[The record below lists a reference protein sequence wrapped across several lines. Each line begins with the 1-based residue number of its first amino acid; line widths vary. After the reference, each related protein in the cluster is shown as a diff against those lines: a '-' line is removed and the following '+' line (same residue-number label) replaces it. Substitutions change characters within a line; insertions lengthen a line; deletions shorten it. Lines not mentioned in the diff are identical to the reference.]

1 MYLTVKQQLK
11 HLSKNDYRVLNS
23 NMAQQSMKVVDGQ
36 KYGKKTT
43 SRQRQLARKRKLRV
57 NDYISKAC
65 RIVIDY
71 CLVNGA
77 LNILRKSNV
86 VSLTGLYARG
96 ELATPLR
103 IRMPVFAGGNLKSYF
118 LRTTC
123 F

>member
-1 MYLTVKQQLK
+1 
-11 HLSKNDYRVLNS
+11 
-23 NMAQQSMKVVDGQ
+23 MAQQSMKIVDGQ
-36 KYGKKTT
+36 KYGKKPT
-43 SRQRQLARKRKLRV
+43 SRQRQLTRKRKLRV

-71 CLVNGA
+71 CLVNRA
-77 LNILRKSNV
+77 LNILRKNNV

-103 IRMPVFAGGNLKSYF
+103 IRMPVFAGGNLKSNF

-123 F
+123 L